1 MLKEIKTELNNIL
14 NVPTYN
20 ELYPKM
26 KKAQKL
32 EKQLY
37 LNEINSLTNTVNSN
51 NKTVKFMDNID
62 NKLTNNNNNSN
73 KNITKT
79 SNKKVKFNKSKTYRT
94 QSSKTQTKLKSL
106 KPIKSLT
113 TLENSNSLNLIT
125 TSESHKT
132 YDIKFKPTSSKR
144 VITTNIENPN
154 NVDINTF
161 EKDAHLIQKKL
172 VIKSD
177 LEKNIEL
184 L

>member
-62 NKLTNNNNNSN
+62 NKL
-73 KNITKT
+73 III
-79 SNKKVKFNKSKTYRT
+79 
-94 QSSKTQTKLKSL
+94 QTKILLKL
-106 KPIKSLT
+106 QIK
-113 TLENSNSLNLIT
+113 
-125 TSESHKT
+125 K
-132 YDIKFKPTSSKR
+132 
-144 VITTNIENPN
+144 
-154 NVDINTF
+154 
-161 EKDAHLIQKKL
+161 
-172 VIKSD
+172 
-177 LEKNIEL
+177 
-184 L
+184 